1 MSTSCRTCR
10 LSRPHK
16 ASCGPDSRPSVR
28 AHRSFW
34 IYKRNCKRRCDACA
48 RVPVCERQP
57 WDSTVSY
64 IRLYSAATCQYAA
77 REGAA
82 VPSQVHPEYDVS
94 VLYAYITLLYLVSV
108 LSTPHHVALCHL
120 PSRHC
125 SATRYEEAVSQN
137 QGSRGRPFRASKSSR
152 ALRRASHS
160 QAFSRRGRPIQI
172 SKTKRCKPR
181 HVLDL
186 YPHWGYAFIG
196 RN

>member
-1 MSTSCRTCR
+1 MGLHSFLYTAIFCS
-10 LSRPHK
+10 HV
-16 ASCGPDSRPSVR
+16 SVR
-28 AHRSFW
+28 RTRS
-34 IYKRNCKRRCDACA
+34 
-48 RVPVCERQP
+48 
-57 WDSTVSY
+57 
-64 IRLYSAATCQYAA
+64 
-77 REGAA
+77 AA
-82 VPSQVHPEYDVS
+82 VPSQVLHPEYDVS

-108 LSTPHHVALCHL
+108 SSTPHHVALCHL

-186 YPHWGYAFIG
+186 HPPSGGYGFIG